1 MDPRFLRGRSLV
13 TNVADKRERLKSK
26 ASFSLLSDIQQILLR
41 YIQKPYVLLMYACVL
56 VLFAMH
62 IDAGTHDILDD
73 LAQQF
78 PNNPV
83 IEWARG
89 NFFRLCGALVFI
101 PVITDAQKEHQLYF
115 GMVIGLFL
123 LGFPQRS
130 IFEYFVYSLSLHVY
144 AKSKHP
150 MTRIFILVVAVTS
163 CVLFGVFTNE
173 QLKKLYQ
180 ELPKVPTHPV
190 NKVEKVVNR
199 VGGQQQFQ
207 G

>member
-1 MDPRFLRGRSLV
+1 MDQRFLRGASVLNLSNKRDKLK
-13 TNVADKRERLKSK
+13 TN
-26 ASFSLLSDIQQILLR
+26 ASVSLLSDIQQILLR

-83 IEWARG
+83 IEWARS

-101 PVITDAQKEHQLYF
+101 PVITDARKEHQLYF
-115 GMVIGLFL
+115 GMVIALFL

-150 MTRIFILVVAVTS
+150 FTRVFILVVTVVS
-163 CVLFGVFTNE
+163 CVLFGVFTND
-173 QLKKLYQ
+173 QLRKLYQ

-190 NKVEKVVNR
+190 NRVERVVNR
-199 VGGQQQFQ
+199 VGGQQPYT